1 MKYALAHV
9 SLYALFR
16 WLYLPKHK
24 CKWTF
29 DTWDHFKNVVCF
41 FQLAKQDLGIILF
54 CWHLCFY
61 WYNSIWAYFSQ
72 FLSFSCLPVI
82 HQRLH
87 HSSTRYHQ
95 WILMPMAAQ
104 RYFCHEDEV
113 QMKKNVLQGSGLDQ
127 HVLLVSS
134 VSRVLLFFQQVNRW
148 IHALWQVVLVLPRL
162 VLRSISDCHTV
173 ESIGESRDVN
183 EKSMPH
189 MEGRQ
194 GNGETSNVCMC
205 VSAGQGTTTTLK
217 R

>member
-1 MKYALAHV
+1 M
-9 SLYALFR
+9 SLLFSI
-16 WLYLPKHK
+16 L
-24 CKWTF
+24 
-29 DTWDHFKNVVCF
+29 
-41 FQLAKQDLGIILF
+41 ILF
-54 CWHLCFY
+54 
-61 WYNSIWAYFSQ
+61 
-72 FLSFSCLPVI
+72 LPTGNPSKTSPFQHKISPVDFDANGCTTLLLP
-82 HQRLH
+82 RRW
-87 HSSTRYHQ
+87 ST
-95 WILMPMAAQ
+95 
-104 RYFCHEDEV
+104 DE
-113 QMKKNVLQGSGLDQ
+113 KNVLQGSGLDQ